1 MTENENKI
9 IEALRDERWD
19 YRTAEGI
26 AEQIGI
32 KIDFVKSFLD
42 SNKDIVWKSTIPD
55 RLGRDLYTL
64 VERKPQKK
72 DLWRNI
78 STFISKSSS

>member
-1 MTENENKI
+1 MTEDENKI

-32 KIDFVKSFLD
+32 KIDIIKSFLD
-42 SNKDIVWKSTIPD
+42 SNKDIVWKSAIPD

-64 VERKPQKK
+64 LERKPQSK

-78 STFISKSSS
+78 STFISKSSA